1 MKFIKWK
8 ILIITCVVCI
18 LPIFAGLA
26 LWHELPETIA
36 IHFDINNN
44 PDNFAPKGFV
54 VFVLPLMMVAF
65 QIISCLT
72 TDISNQ
78 KHGRKTKLETV
89 TKWIIP
95 VMSIVLHTLTI
106 GNELGFTLDIRKIVA
121 LLVGIMFIVLGKY
134 MPEIDYIKNYDVEP
148 DTARRINRIIGI
160 ETVILGVLFII
171 SAFLPPFATVACL
184 ALLIPYSVLSVVHI
198 IKNTRK
204 K

>member
-18 LPIFAGLA
+18 LPIVAGLA
-26 LWHELPETIA
+26 LWHKLPETIA

-54 VFVLPLMMVAF
+54 VFGLPLMMVAF

-148 DTARRINRIIGI
+148 DTARKINRFIGF
-160 ETVILGVLFII
+160 ETVILGVLFMI
-171 SAFLPPFATVACL
+171 SAFLPPLATVACL
-184 ALLIPYSVLSVVHI
+184 ILMIPYSIISVVY
-198 IKNTRK
+198 TRK
-204 K
+204 NIKK

>member
-8 ILIITCVVCI
+8 IFTITCAVCL

-26 LWHELPETIA
+26 LWHKLPETMA
-36 IHFDINNN
+36 IHFDINNT
-44 PDNFAPKGFV
+44 PDNFAPKWFV
-54 VFVLPLMMVAF
+54 VFGLPLMMAGF
-65 QIISCLT
+65 QLICCLT
-72 TDISNQ
+72 TDISIQ
-78 KHGRKTKLETV
+78 KHSRQAKLESAA
-89 TKWIIP
+89 KWIIP
-95 VMSIVLHTLTI
+95 VLSIVLQALTL
-106 GNELGFTLDIRKIVA
+106 GVGLGFNPDIRRIVA
-121 LLVGIMFIVLGKY
+121 LLVGIIFITIGNY
-134 MPEIDYIKNYDVEP
+134 MPKIDYIKNYDTEA